1 MIELLF
7 AVQNCPVT
15 AAVVSSILVFIFT
28 SLLFLTIGI
37 FIGYFIH
44 KHKFPIKTLST
55 PGLDKPSHT
64 TTPPTNK
71 HHVDQPN
78 LKSSAKSIANPGLS
92 EKKHAQITSSSA
104 QLSHDQQQPTFPA
117 PNYAPIHAKVEE
129 HVQGFG
135 MKKCEAYGLSSS
147 SQSAVNINATTALA
161 AQAGGQST
169 LVSRPEEHN
178 YSPVQVISDNYVA
191 FHK

>member
-1 MIELLF
+1 M
-7 AVQNCPVT
+7 VQT
-15 AAVVSSILVFIFT
+15 A
-28 SLLFLTIGI
+28 
-37 FIGYFIH
+37 
-44 KHKFPIKTLST
+44 
-55 PGLDKPSHT
+55 
-64 TTPPTNK
+64 
-71 HHVDQPN
+71 
-78 LKSSAKSIANPGLS
+78 
-92 EKKHAQITSSSA
+92 SSSA

-117 PNYAPIHAKVEE
+117 PDYAPIHAKVEE

-169 LVSRPEEHN
+169 VVSRPEEHD